1 MGISIGGIVS
11 GIDTDSMVATLVA
24 AARAPQDVMKTQL
37 GEVEEQKDAYEALRT
52 KMDDLLTAL
61 EAIDTPAELR
71 ASTGSSSDESTV
83 TVAVDGDA
91 VPGRY
96 SLTVSQLASSA
107 TSVSDGFADKSTT
120 GTIAEGT
127 FSVTYAGVTTSM
139 TIDSTNSSLS
149 DMADL
154 INESVDGVTAY
165 VMDTGDATSPYRLV
179 VAGDDTGSSNAL
191 TLDMSGLTGAGGVPA
206 FTETSTAQ
214 DALLTVNGVSV
225 TSADNVV
232 DGVVQG
238 VTFTLEDV
246 TTAAT
251 TVTVAGDT
259 DTTVAN
265 IKTFVEAYNTVRS
278 YINTHRAFDSDAGIK
293 GEFVGEGSVVALMS
307 ALQTTVGTRYA
318 SGTLFNSLSEIGI
331 KTKQNGTL
339 EIDDD
344 TLEAAVSDA
353 SDDVAALFAT
363 DSTSF
368 GDELKDLIDLYANEE
383 EASLDET
390 GAILQTGGLLTNRMA
405 ALDDEIDTLNDDID
419 AFDERMDAYEERLK
433 KQFLAMEVAL
443 GKLQSAQSQ
452 LTALLPSTDSSSS
465 S

>member
-37 GEVEEQKDAYEALRT
+37 AEVEDQRDAYETLRT
-52 KMDDLLTAL
+52 HMDDLLTAL

-71 ASTGSSSDESTV
+71 ASTGTSSDDGTV
-83 TVAVDGDA
+83 TVEVDGDA
-91 VPGRY
+91 VQGRY
-96 SLTVSQLASSA
+96 SIEVSQLAAAA
-107 TSVSDGFADKSTT
+107 TSVSDGFADDSTI

-127 FSVTYAGVTTSM
+127 FTITYAGETTTM

-149 DMADL
+149 DMAAL

-165 VMDTGDATSPYRLV
+165 IMDTGDATTPYRLV
-179 VAGDDTGSSNAL
+179 VAGDDTGAANAL
-191 TLDMSGLTGAGGVPA
+191 TFDLTGLTGTGGVPT

-214 DALLTVNGVSV
+214 DATLTVNGITV
-225 TSADNVV
+225 TSEDNVV
-232 DGVVQG
+232 DGVVEG

-246 TTAAT
+246 TTSPT
-251 TVTVAGDT
+251 TITVAGDT
-259 DTTVAN
+259 DTTMAN

-278 YINTHRAFDSDAGIK
+278 YINTRRAFDSEAGIK
-293 GEFVGEGSVVALMS
+293 GEFVGEGSVVGLMS
-307 ALQTTVGTRYA
+307 AMQTTIGSQFT

-331 KTKQNGTL
+331 KTEQNGTL

-344 TLEAAVSDA
+344 TLEAAINDA

-363 DSTSF
+363 DSASF
-368 GDELKDLIDLYANEE
+368 GDELKDLIDLYANDE
-383 EASLDET
+383 EASIDET
-390 GAILQTGGLLTNRMA
+390 GAVIQTGGLLTNRMA
-405 ALDDEIDTLNDDID
+405 ALDDEIDMLNDDID
-419 AFDERMDAYEERLK
+419 AFDDRMDAYEERLK

-452 LTALLPSTDSSSS
+452 LEALLPSTSTDES
-465 S
+465 